1 MIRIRFALFACGAMV
16 ALGALPAG
24 SAAEKPAAGDDLF
37 AQADRMLEK
46 VSDVMQLEVKHP
58 VRKEMTTRE
67 AVQAYLHRQLDRQRP
82 GSKLEDLGE
91 ALTVL
96 GLLPADYDLAE
107 GVVALLSDQ
116 VAGFY
121 DPEKSIFYVADW
133 LPDSLRL
140 PTMAHELAHALQ
152 DQHYDLERLLQPTPG
167 EQDADM
173 AFQAVVEGQGVA
185 VMTQVL
191 VEPMGLSL
199 EQVAGMMQA
208 LGDPAGMLSASEAM
222 GVDTAALRKSP
233 PFLLSS
239 LMFPYT
245 EGMQFFLAFLKER
258 SWEEAGVLFRDTPA
272 STEEILHPEKY
283 LHGRDLPQPVE
294 AEAMEAALP
303 PGWQVFFRE
312 RLGEFTTR
320 EMLGVQLG
328 DEQAAAA
335 AAGWDGDRTL
345 IARSPDGK
353 RKVLLQRSVWDSEKD
368 AVEYFRAWVEMAR
381 SRHPDA
387 SPLEFTKD
395 QVAGWSTRDGGV
407 RIWRDGVEVGVVE
420 GAPSSMWT
428 QLFDEQAGGS
438 GAPENR
444 R

>member
-1 MIRIRFALFACGAMV
+1 MIRIRSTTFVWGAMV
-16 ALGALPAG
+16 ALGAVPAG
-24 SAAEKPAAGDDLF
+24 SAAAEPEPGDALF
-37 AQADRMLEK
+37 AQADQMLEK
-46 VSDVMQLEVKHP
+46 VSGVMQLELKHP
-58 VRKEMTTRE
+58 VSKEMTTRE
-67 AVQAYLHRQLDRQRP
+67 AVQEYLHRQLERQQP
-82 GSKLEDLGE
+82 GSKLEDLGT

-107 GVVALLSDQ
+107 GVVQLLSEQ

-133 LPDSLRL
+133 LPDNLQL

-152 DQHYDLERLLQPTPG
+152 DQHYDLEPLLQPTPG

-185 VMTQVL
+185 VMTQIL

-199 EQVAGMMQA
+199 EQVGGMMQA
-208 LGDPAGMLSASEAM
+208 LSDPAGMMSASEAM
-222 GVDTAALRKSP
+222 GLDTGALRNSP

-245 EGMQFFLAFLKER
+245 DGMQFFLAFLKER

-283 LHGRDLPQPVE
+283 LQGRDLPQPVE

-303 PGWQVFFRE
+303 VGWQVFFRE

-320 EMLGVQLG
+320 EMLGVELE

-353 RKVLLQRSVWDSEKD
+353 RVVLLQRSVWDSEKD
-368 AVEYFRAWVEMAR
+368 AREYFRAWVEMAKA
-381 SRHPDA
+381 RHPGA
-387 SPLEFTKD
+387 SPLEFVED
-395 QVAGWSTRDGGV
+395 QVAGWTTVDGGV
-407 RIWRDGVEVGVVE
+407 RVWRDGVEVGVLE
-420 GAPSSMWT
+420 GAPSEMWT
-428 QLFDEQAGGS
+428 KLFDESAAVSGTPGS
-438 GAPENR
+438 R